1 MSRLQPLP
9 IDVHIPRIL
18 EAIARENLVLKAS
31 PGSGKTTR
39 VPAALLQRLAGD
51 QEVLVL
57 EPRRI
62 AAKMAAERVAFEDGT
77 PIGDR
82 IGYQFRFENRSGPR
96 TRLRFLTEG
105 TFLKRLLRDP
115 QLSKVAVVVL
125 DEFHERHLQTDLALS
140 LLRNLQQRS
149 RPDLRILLMSAT
161 LDTRAVESYLGGG
174 SLEVEA
180 PRHPVEMEYLL
191 EAPKK
196 HLELLVKHAVEVS
209 LRRSRSGHVLVFLP
223 GLREIRRCE
232 SELADLARREKL
244 LLCPLH
250 GSLSRDEQDL
260 ALEPNERRKIILSTN
275 IAESSVTIDGVTAV
289 VDSGFHRQAAVN
301 SGTGI
306 AALVTQSISR
316 ASAIQRAG
324 RAGRTGPGFCFRLYT
339 AADFAGRAEF
349 ERPEI
354 ERSDLA
360 QAYLE
365 LAKGNW
371 LREDSFAWFAS
382 PPVVAWES
390 AGRLLESLGAVLN
403 GVVTELGAR
412 IADYPL
418 HPRWSVFLVLADAAE
433 LFDEA
438 VAILLYHTEGNFK
451 DADLWHELERFQPSS
466 LSLRMRDQLDSLRR
480 SGRRSSKLST
490 SDKQKILAK
499 LLLRAFADRVAMKRV
514 GNDEEFILSG
524 GSSARLPK
532 RSHPIAGDFFV
543 VLDLQENRESPRVSR
558 SEIKSLVAIEESWL
572 FDSGGV
578 KEESELSWDAD
589 RQRLKKKSC
598 LRYGR
603 LTLAEDWESLADD
616 DRSRAFPIFLQSF
629 LKVDIQELRNFSDLV
644 HAVEKVHAESG
655 LEATLARLELYAT
668 HFASDFARSFGLE
681 NLWSYFSESMGTE
694 MNAETF
700 KASLDPS
707 SISAYF
713 LLPAALASFGRRLPT
728 DIALPSGKR
737 GRIHYLFGQAPWL
750 ESRLQDFF
758 GWIKGPSLLEGRIP
772 VVLKLLAPNY
782 RPVQVT
788 TDLEGFWQR
797 AYQEIRGELSRRYPR
812 HKWPMDPK
820 SGI

>member
-1 MSRLQPLP
+1 MSRVSLLP
-9 IDVHIPRIL
+9 IDAHIPKIL
-18 EAIARENLVLKAS
+18 EAIARANLVLKAS

-39 VPAALLQRLAGD
+39 VPAALLRNLGPD

-77 PIGDR
+77 PIGEKV
-82 IGYQFRFENRSGPR
+82 GYQFRFENRSGPR

-115 QLSKVAVVVL
+115 KLAKVAVVVL

-140 LLRNLQQRS
+140 LLRNLQQKS

-161 LDTRAVESYLGGG
+161 LDTRSVEAYLGGE
-174 SLEVEA
+174 SIEVEA

-209 LRRSRSGHVLVFLP
+209 LRRSSGHVLVFLP

-232 SELADLARREKL
+232 SELGALARRDKL

-260 ALEPNERRKIILSTN
+260 ALEPNDRRKIILSTN

-289 VDSGFHRQAAVN
+289 VDSGFHRQASVN

-306 AALVTQSISR
+306 ATLVTQPISR
-316 ASAIQRAG
+316 ASAVQRAG

-339 AADFAGRAEF
+339 SADFSGRTEF

-354 ERSDLA
+354 ERSDLT

-365 LAKGNW
+365 LAKGGW
-371 LREDSFAWFAS
+371 LREDSFAWFAA
-382 PPVVAWES
+382 PPVVSWES
-390 AGRLLESLGAVLN
+390 AGRLLDSLAAVQN
-403 GVVTELGAR
+403 GVATELGAR
-412 IADYPL
+412 IAEFPL
-418 HPRWSVFLVLADAAE
+418 HPRWSVFLVLADQAGF
-433 LFDEA
+433 FDEA
-438 VAILLYHTEGNFK
+438 VEILLYVTEGNFK
-451 DADLWHELERFQPSS
+451 DADLWHELETFRPAP
-466 LSLRMRDQLDSLRR
+466 LSLRMRDQLQSLRQ
-480 SGRRSSKLST
+480 GRAAKNALGAA
-490 SDKQKILAK
+490 DKRKSLAR
-499 LLLRAFADRVAMKRV
+499 LLLRAFADRVAMKRP

-532 RSHPIAGDFFV
+532 RSHPMEGDFFV
-543 VLDLQENRESPRVSR
+543 VLDLQENRESPRMSR

-578 KEESELSWDAD
+578 QEESELSWDSE

-603 LTLAEDWESLADD
+603 LTLAEDWDALSED
-616 DRSRAFPIFLQSF
+616 DRERAFPIFLQSF
-629 LKVDIQELRNFSDLV
+629 LKVDRQELRSFVDLV
-644 HAVEKVHAESG
+644 AAVEKVQAESG
-655 LEATLARLELYAT
+655 LESTLARVELYASQ
-668 HFASDFARSFGLE
+668 FASDFARPFNLE
-681 NLWSYFSESMGTE
+681 NFWSYLSEGMGSN
-694 MNAETF
+694 MNAEAF
-700 KASLDPS
+700 RSLLEPS
-707 SISAYF
+707 SISHYF
-713 LLPAALASFGRRLPT
+713 LSPSALAAFARRLPT
-728 DIALPSGKR
+728 EIALPSGKKA
-737 GRIHYLFGQAPWL
+737 RIHYLFGQAPWL

-758 GWIKGPSLLEGRIP
+758 GWNKGPSLLEGRLS

-788 TDLEGFWQR
+788 TDLEGFWER

-812 HKWPMDPK
+812 HKWPVDPR
-820 SGI
+820 SGT